1 MQDDDWITETGM
13 KLLMN
18 ETYVNM
24 KPIYRTV
31 HPNESNGEEIGHIN
45 FFRAKHSKLWSIVFD
60 WFS

>member
-1 MQDDDWITETGM
+1 
-13 KLLMN
+13 MN